1 MNKSSEQSGVKVQIN
16 NKPNFNISSMEIRN
30 FVADFSAFKAATG
43 WESKVNFKYGIERTV
58 SDIWSNLTNLSN

>member
-1 MNKSSEQSGVKVQIN
+1 
-16 NKPNFNISSMEIRN
+16 MEIRN

-43 WESKVNFKYGIERTV
+43 WESKVNFNNGIERTV